1 MSSWSFWK
9 SGNPRTLFASFLYFD
24 ISFMVWVMLGPMA
37 VLITQSLDLSSAQRG
52 VLVALPLLTGAL
64 LRPVMG
70 WLVDQIGPRRAGLVG
85 QLLVIG
91 ALVAAWLL
99 GVHSYTQ
106 ALLLGGFLGVAGSS
120 FAVALP
126 LASSWYPPQHQ
137 GKAMGIA
144 GAGNSGT
151 VLASLFVP
159 ALAVAY
165 GWNNVLGMALIP
177 LLIALVVYWVMAQES
192 PNKPAPKKLSQY
204 AAMLRNRDTWIF
216 MGMYSVT
223 FGGFSALASFLP
235 VYFHDVYGMDPIK
248 AGLFTSACVFA
259 GSMVRPL
266 GGAIADKA
274 GGVRTLTLA
283 FLLAGSFLMLVAL
296 GLQSAGMAL
305 AAFIAS
311 MLFLGA
317 GNGAIFQLVPQAFPK
332 SVGVATGLVGMA
344 GGVGGFALTSFMG
357 LSKQVTG
364 EYVAGLSAFTLLAVL
379 ALGVLTVVK
388 STWRR
393 SWGEAALGA
402 RI

>member
-1 MSSWSFWK
+1 MSHSSFWK
-9 SGNPRTLFASFLYFD
+9 SGNPRTLFASFIYFD
-24 ISFMVWVMLGPMA
+24 MSFMVWVMLGPMA
-37 VLITQSLDLSSAQRG
+37 VLITKSLELSSAQRG

-70 WLVDQIGPRRAGLVG
+70 SLVDQIGPRKAGLVG
-85 QLLVIG
+85 QFLVIA
-91 ALVAAWLL
+91 ALATAWLC
-99 GVHSYTQ
+99 GIDSYAQ

-159 ALAVAY
+159 TLAVTY

-177 LLIALVVYWVMAQES
+177 LAIALLVYWLMAQES

-204 AAMLRNRDTWIF
+204 AAVLRDRDTWIF

-235 VYFHDVYGMDPIK
+235 VYFHDVYGMDPVK
-248 AGLFTSACVFA
+248 AGLYTSACVFA

-283 FLLAGSFLMLVAL
+283 FLLGGTFLMIIAL
-296 GLQSAGMAL
+296 GLRSSGLALMA
-305 AAFIAS
+305 FVAS

-317 GNGAIFQLVPQAFPK
+317 GNGAIFQLVPQAFPR
-332 SVGVATGLVGMA
+332 SVGVVTGLVGMA
-344 GGVGGFALTSFMG
+344 GGIGGFALTSFMG
-357 LSKQVTG
+357 VSKQLTG
-364 EYVAGLSAFTLLAVL
+364 EYVAGLSAFTFLAVL

-388 STWRR
+388 THWRR
-393 SWGEAALGA
+393 SWGAAAIGA